1 MAVSWSLKEG
11 TKHRVG
17 TLCLDKLFAPL
28 KVVLALKPR
37 VLAGLTPGSTTA
49 VAQQQLSVWKSW
61 DLLCNS
67 SCSSLATLSRSPPTV
82 QEA

>member
-49 VAQQQLSVWKSW
+49 VAQQQLSFGNPGI
-61 DLLCNS
+61 C
-67 SCSSLATLSRSPPTV
+67 CATAAAALWPP
-82 QEA
+82 